1 MHYTG
6 MSAVQVPAD
15 ELWNANYIAASIA
28 IGVAGGVASLSV
40 ASRWRNATGFWASTA
55 LLTLAI
61 CGMHF
66 TGMSAVHFRPNPTI
80 LVAAANLSPIT
91 LSIAVAAV
99 AALIAGLGMICAIVD
114 GHLAQRAQGE
124 AERLKL
130 YVAELEAARAELT
143 VARDRAELGSKTKS
157 EFLANMSHEIRTPMN
172 GVLGMTELLL
182 DTRLDPE
189 QRKYAQTVR
198 ESGEALLA
206 IVNDILD
213 ISKLEAGKVELEAI
227 DFDLTNTVENAI
239 DVMAARAREKHI
251 DMGCFI
257 APEARGIYRGDPA
270 RLRQVLLNLLSNA
283 IKFTEKGGVSVLVEV
298 RKVDDPQTGLAHLR
312 FEVRDSGIGIPD
324 KVCEKLFQNFTQ
336 ADSSV
341 TRRYGGTGLGLSIC
355 RQLVEL
361 MGGRIGVNSRVG
373 IGSTFWFE
381 MALQRSQ
388 AHLPDPNTLPAH
400 LAHLRVLVVDDIKLN
415 LEIFGRQIAAFGV
428 STQTANDGFA
438 AMAALER
445 AWHQGQPFDIVFM
458 DHMMPGISGIDLAR
472 RIRASTMFGE
482 TKLVMM
488 SSAGMSGVPPDAQR
502 LLDAKLDKPVRHHE
516 LVDCL
521 MRVHAQEPGE
531 PDRQDGGDEQQIA
544 APLSSMPLPHGGG
557 LRILLAEDNKINQ
570 KFASILLT
578 NAGHSVTIA
587 ENGHQAVD
595 AVRHGEFDIVL
606 MDIQMPYLDGA
617 GATREIR
624 AMASPKNAV
633 PIIAMTAHAMQGAR
647 EEYLATGM
655 NDYVAKPVQREAL
668 FAVLKK
674 YGGETVRELRKAS
687 A

>member
-1 MHYTG
+1 
-6 MSAVQVPAD
+6 
-15 ELWNANYIAASIA
+15 
-28 IGVAGGVASLSV
+28 
-40 ASRWRNATGFWASTA
+40 
-55 LLTLAI
+55 
-61 CGMHF
+61 
-66 TGMSAVHFRPNPTI
+66 
-80 LVAAANLSPIT
+80 
-91 LSIAVAAV
+91 
-99 AALIAGLGMICAIVD
+99 
-114 GHLAQRAQGE
+114 
-124 AERLKL
+124 
-130 YVAELEAARAELT
+130 
-143 VARDRAELGSKTKS
+143 
-157 EFLANMSHEIRTPMN
+157 MSHEIRTPMN

-189 QRKYAQTVR
+189 QLKYAQTVR

-213 ISKLEAGKVELEAI
+213 ISKLEAGKVELETI

-251 DMGCFI
+251 DLGCFI
-257 APEARGIYRGDPA
+257 APDARGIYRGDPA

-298 RKVDDPQTGLAHLR
+298 RKSDDPKTGLTHLR

-324 KVCEKLFQNFTQ
+324 KVSEKLFQNFSQ

-361 MGGRIGVNSRVG
+361 MGGEIGVDSRVG
-373 IGSTFWFE
+373 AGSTFWFAL
-381 MALQRSQ
+381 ALQRSQ
-388 AHLPDPNTLPAH
+388 ARLPDPGTLPAH
-400 LAHLRVLVVDDIKLN
+400 LARLRVLVVDDIELN

-428 STQTANDGFA
+428 TTETANDGFA
-438 AMAALER
+438 AIAALER

-472 RIRASTMFGE
+472 RIRASAMFGE
-482 TKLVMM
+482 TKLVMV
-488 SSAGMSGVPPDAQR
+488 SSAGMSGVPQDAQR
-502 LLDAKLDKPVRHHE
+502 LLDARLDKPVRHHE
-516 LVDCL
+516 LIDCL
-521 MRVHAQEPGE
+521 MRIHAQEP
-531 PDRQDGGDEQQIA
+531 DEQDTIALVPVAA
-544 APLSSMPLPHGGG
+544 APLANIGG

-570 KFASILLT
+570 KFASILLA
-578 NAGHSVTIA
+578 NAGHAVTIV

-606 MDIQMPYLDGA
+606 MDIQMPDLDGV

-624 AMASPKNAV
+624 AMVSPKNAI
-633 PIIAMTAHAMQGAR
+633 PIIAMTAHAMRGAR
-647 EEYLATGM
+647 EEYLAAGM

-674 YGGETVRELRKAS
+674 FGVETAHEPRKAI